1 MLYILAAIAA
11 GVSIVV
17 ARIINSNLANK
28 IGIFE
33 GTFLN
38 YVIGLLFS
46 IIFLFFS
53 SETFNLSSK
62 ILGTIPFWTFLGGLV
77 GVIVVAASNLVTPK
91 ISAFYLTLIIFVGQ
105 LFTGMI
111 IDYWNLTLISKGKI
125 IGGLLVVAGLSYNLI
140 IDKKQLNE
148 VELTCME

>member
-1 MLYILAAIAA
+1 MMYILAAIAA

-46 IIFLFFS
+46 IIFFFFS
-53 SETFNLSSK
+53 SDTFNLSSK

-77 GVIVVAASNLVTPK
+77 GVIVVAASNVVTPK

-111 IDYWNLTLISKGKI
+111 IDYYNLNLISKGKI
-125 IGGLLVVAGLSYNLI
+125 IGGLLVVAGLVYNLI
-140 IDKKQLNE
+140 IDKKQLND

>member
-1 MLYILAAIAA
+1 MIYILAALAA
-11 GVSIVV
+11 GVSIVL

-28 IGIFE
+28 VGIFE

-46 IIFLFFS
+46 IIFFFFS

-62 ILGTIPFWTFLGGLV
+62 PLGTIPFWTFLGGLV
-77 GVIVVAASNLVTPK
+77 GVIVVAASNVVTPK

-111 IDYWNLTLISKGKI
+111 IDYLNLNLISNGKI
-125 IGGLLVVAGLSYNLI
+125 IGGLLVILGLAYNLI
-140 IDKKQLNE
+140 VDKKQLNE
-148 VELTCME
+148 VELAWMK

>member
-1 MLYILAAIAA
+1 MMYILAAIAA

-38 YVIGLLFS
+38 YVIGLFFS
-46 IIFLFFS
+46 IIFFFFS
-53 SETFNLSSK
+53 SDTFNLSSK

-105 LFTGMI
+105 LFTGMV
-111 IDYWNLTLISKGKI
+111 IDYFNLNLISKGKI

-140 IDKKQLNE
+140 I
-148 VELTCME
+148 

>member
-1 MLYILAAIAA
+1 MIYILAALAA
-11 GVSIVV
+11 GVSIVL

-28 IGIFE
+28 IGTFE

-46 IIFLFFS
+46 IIFFFFS

-62 ILGTIPFWTFLGGLV
+62 TLGTIPFWTFLGGLV

-91 ISAFYLTLIIFVGQ
+91 ISSFYLTLIIFVGQ

-111 IDYWNLTLISKGKI
+111 IDYLNLNLISNGKI
-125 IGGLLVVAGLSYNLI
+125 IGGLLVISGLAYNLI
-140 IDKKQLNE
+140 VDKKQLNE
-148 VELTCME
+148 VELPCME